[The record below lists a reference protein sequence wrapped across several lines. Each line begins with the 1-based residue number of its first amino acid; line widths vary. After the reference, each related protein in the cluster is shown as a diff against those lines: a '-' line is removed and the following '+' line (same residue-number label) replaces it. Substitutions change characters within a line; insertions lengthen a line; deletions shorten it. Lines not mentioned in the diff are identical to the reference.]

1 MERGIL
7 NHLDPRT
14 ISALSTTGT
23 TYAAVT
29 LGVQIKPVDHLL
41 IRPEL
46 RYDQAIS
53 GTGPF
58 TDSTRHHQFTGGID
72 FVVTF

>member
-1 MERGIL
+1 MPATRTEIRHGSIL
-7 NHLDPRT
+7 FLETP
-14 ISALSTTGT
+14 STPFTHDQNLTVITPG
-23 TYAAVT
+23 
-29 LGVQIKPVDHLL
+29 HLL

-58 TDSTRHHQFTGGID
+58 TDSTQHHQFTGGID
-72 FVVTF
+72 VVIAL